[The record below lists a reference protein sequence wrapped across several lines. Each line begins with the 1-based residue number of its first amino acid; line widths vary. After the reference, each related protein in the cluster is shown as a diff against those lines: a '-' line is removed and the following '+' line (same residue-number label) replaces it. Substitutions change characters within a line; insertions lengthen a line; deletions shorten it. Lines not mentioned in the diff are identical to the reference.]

1 LPKRHREILEEQ
13 QKEYTNWVEC
23 PSKYEP
29 EPTEPLCFQREIRY
43 LKIDK
48 NNREFGDSAHT
59 SWEKF

>member
-1 LPKRHREILEEQ
+1 
-13 QKEYTNWVEC
+13 VEC

-29 EPTEPLCFQREIRY
+29 ESKEPLCFSREIKFI
-43 LKIDK
+43 KIDK